1 MKETRAMCAQ
11 PIERKTMS
19 VETETT
25 EESLSPIEAIY
36 SGECPSLSGQSTLT
50 YAIGRHPEDHSLHLR
65 IVANTGG
72 GMFCDEWASGS
83 AIDALVQSHV
93 VLISRSMCELHAGR
107 SINTGGFVLSILKH
121 LGLVRVNAEN
131 SRHHE
136 MVPGTTFEKVALET
150 LGHGAS
156 DDKRKTLKL
165 KKGEV

>member
-1 MKETRAMCAQ
+1 
-11 PIERKTMS
+11 MS

-25 EESLSPIEAIY
+25 EENLSHIEAIY
-36 SGECPSLSGQSTLT
+36 TGECQSLSGQSSLT
-50 YAIGRHPEDHSLHLR
+50 YAIGRHPEDQTLHLR

-72 GMFCDEWASGS
+72 GMFCDEWVSG
-83 AIDALVQSHV
+83 AEIDALVQSSA

-136 MVPGTTFEKVALET
+136 MVPGTTFEQVALEAM
-150 LGHGAS
+150 GQSAS
-156 DDKRKTLKL
+156 GDKRKTLKL

>member
-1 MKETRAMCAQ
+1 MQ
-11 PIERKTMS
+11 IEN
-19 VETETT
+19 ENT
-25 EESLSPIEAIY
+25 EEILSPIEAIY

-50 YAIGRHPEDHSLHLR
+50 YVIGRHPEDQSLHLR

-83 AIDALVQSHV
+83 AIDALVQSST

-121 LGLVRVNAEN
+121 LGVVRVNAEN

-136 MVPGTTFEKVALET
+136 MVPGLTFDQVALEAM
-150 LGHGAS
+150 GQGAS
-156 DDKRKTLKL
+156 GDKRKTLKL

>member
-1 MKETRAMCAQ
+1 ME
-11 PIERKTMS
+11 I
-19 VETETT
+19 ETEVT
-25 EESLSPIEAIY
+25 EAELSPIQAIY
-36 SGECPSLSGQSTLT
+36 TGECPSLSGQSTLT
-50 YAIGRHPEDHSLHLR
+50 YAIGRHPEDQSLHLR

-107 SINTGGFVLSILKH
+107 SINTGGFVLAVLKH

-136 MVPGTTFEKVALET
+136 MVPGTTFEQVALEAMGQT
-150 LGHGAS
+150 AS
-156 DDKRKTLKL
+156 SSKRKILKL
-165 KKGEV
+165 KSGEV

>member
-1 MKETRAMCAQ
+1 MRAQ
-11 PIERKTMS
+11 HIERKTMS

-25 EESLSPIEAIY
+25 EENLSPIEAIY
-36 SGECPSLSGQSTLT
+36 TGECPSLSGQSTLT
-50 YAIGRHPEDHSLHLR
+50 FAIGRHPEDHTLHLR

-107 SINTGGFVLSILKH
+107 SINTGGFVLSILRH

-136 MVPGTTFEKVALET
+136 MVPGTTFEQVALEAM
-150 LGHGAS
+150 GQGAS
-156 DDKRKTLKL
+156 ADKRKTLKI